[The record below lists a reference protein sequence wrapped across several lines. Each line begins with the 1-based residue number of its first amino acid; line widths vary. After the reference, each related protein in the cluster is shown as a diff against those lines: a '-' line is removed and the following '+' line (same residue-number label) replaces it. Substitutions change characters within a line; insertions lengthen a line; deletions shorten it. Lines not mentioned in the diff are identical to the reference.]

1 MKAKMNLQ
9 LFEDGTGA
17 GSAGQGGNAGTGNG
31 GQNNAGE
38 TGNQTT
44 FSFEQAEEIANAR
57 AHRAEQ
63 AALKSYFQ
71 QQGMTQEQV

>member
-31 GQNNAGE
+31 GQNNAEKQE
-38 TGNQTT
+38 TRQHLVLNRQK
-44 FSFEQAEEIANAR
+44 
-57 AHRAEQ
+57 
-63 AALKSYFQ
+63 KSPMPEHIGQ
-71 QQGMTQEQV
+71 SRQR